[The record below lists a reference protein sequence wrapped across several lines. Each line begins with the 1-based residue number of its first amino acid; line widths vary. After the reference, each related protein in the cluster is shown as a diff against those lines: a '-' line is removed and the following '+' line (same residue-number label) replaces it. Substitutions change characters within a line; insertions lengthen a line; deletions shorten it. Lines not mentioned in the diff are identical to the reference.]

1 MASVNGVPF
10 ASMNSGSTY
19 IPYND
24 GTSFVDSG
32 FYYNGPAGYETTLL
46 QHTDAFT
53 TTLKLDSYNSEF
65 TFGRATA
72 GGISTSATAGLGIF
86 LMASQFSL
94 GNAETTGSSVAASWG
109 MAIDGTLGEAIIGCG
124 TSSPSNGVFRASSG
138 NGAIWLGPYGVSWG
152 VGFNTNTDSILIGS
166 SLMSLGS
173 YRNIIKWA
181 QVNDELGNT
190 YFIPLY
196 A

>member
-19 IPYND
+19 IPVND
-24 GTSFVDSG
+24 SGTFVDSG
-32 FYYNGPAGYETTLL
+32 FYRSGVPTEENTILSYKDEYNRER
-46 QHTDAFT
+46 
-53 TTLKLDSYNSEF
+53 LKLDSANDYYS
-65 TFGRATA
+65 FGYADATTTSA
-72 GGISTSATAGLGIF
+72 SGGIAVS
-86 LMASQFSL
+86 
-94 GNAETTGSSVAASWG
+94 NN
-109 MAIDGTLGEAIIGCG
+109 LGEAIIGCG
-124 TSSPSNGVFRASSG
+124 MSSPSNGVFRASSA
-138 NGAIWLGPYGVSWG
+138 NGGIWLGPYGVSWG